1 MSKSKNLLELKTTFF
16 YIYVWF
22 STVFFVV
29 GIFWLA
35 TIPSISESISVDNTT
50 NEVIKFLY
58 KITLYFLLN
67 LIIYRAFII
76 TLKNTVSR
84 LAFWHSKKEK
94 AEDFEFVLIIEI
106 LLVICSSLIAIII
119 AFIDEL
125 IQSQVYGRFTEV
137 KDILIS
143 VLGILISAVTVYA
156 IPVIGELEV
165 AIKHKL
171 SKLTKPNK

>member
-1 MSKSKNLLELKTTFF
+1 MSKSKNLPAIRITLF
-16 YIYVWF
+16 YFYVWF
-22 STVFFVV
+22 STVIFIA

-35 TIPSISESISVDNTT
+35 TIPSISESISTDSTIS
-50 NEVIKFLY
+50 EVVKILY
-58 KITLYFLLN
+58 KLTIYFLLN

-84 LAFWHSKKEK
+84 LSFWHSKKEK

-106 LLVICSSLIAIII
+106 LLVICSSLIAVIV

-125 IQSQVYGRFTEV
+125 IQSQIYGRFTEV
-137 KDILIS
+137 KDILIG
-143 VLGILISAVTVYA
+143 VLGILISAVTVYT

-171 SKLTKPNK
+171 SRIIKTNK